1 MSCAVNYKQSVRLL
15 NNIPKVI
22 GSITKHQPFK
32 NVVISSRQ
40 FSCVKQINSVVS
52 RKGIVTSNSIFS
64 SQHLHKS
71 FKTSAS
77 SHEANKDYY
86 KTLGVNPEADHKE
99 IKKAYYQLA
108 KKYHPDTNKGDKK
121 AQKKFQEV
129 SEAYECLSDETKRK
143 QYDAFG
149 SSGGGGGDPF
159 GGGFGNAWNF
169 QSSMNAED
177 LFRTIFGDNAS
188 HGFGPSSS
196 GTTYDFGGTQE
207 YQMKLTFLEAAKGVD
222 KELRIKIMD
231 TCESCKGTGSKPG
244 TSPDRCEQCS
254 GTGMETVSTGPF
266 LMRSTCRRCHGKG
279 QFNKHPCSECRGA
292 GQTKQ
297 SKRVNVPVP
306 AGIEDGQTVRL
317 GVGDNRQKE
326 IFITFRVESSDYFR
340 RQGSDVHTDANIS
353 ISQAVFGGNIRVMG
367 IHEDL
372 NVQIP
377 TGSNSH
383 TRLRMNGKGMKKV
396 SGYGYG
402 DHYIHIKIDVP
413 KKLDNKQKA
422 ILQAYA
428 EMENDTPG
436 TVKGFTYKKDGSR
449 VVMEDTDGFV
459 ADIKEVFDET
469 QEEKPKNE
477 LKQSSL
483 N

>member
-1 MSCAVNYKQSVRLL
+1 MVPVKRSDIKCSSLTSQTLRSFRTS
-15 NNIPKVI
+15 IP
-22 GSITKHQPFK
+22 HH
-32 NVVISSRQ
+32 
-40 FSCVKQINSVVS
+40 NS
-52 RKGIVTSNSIFS
+52 G
-64 SQHLHKS
+64 
-71 FKTSAS
+71 
-77 SHEANKDYY
+77 KDYY
-86 KTLGVNPEADHKE
+86 KILEVSKEADQKE

-108 KKYHPDTNKGDKK
+108 KKYHPDTNKGDKQ

-149 SSGGGGGDPF
+149 SGGGAGDPF

-177 LFRTIFGDNAS
+177 LFKTIFGDNVS
-188 HGFGPSSS
+188 QGFGADG
-196 GTTYDFGGTQE
+196 GTTFDFGGTQE

-222 KELRIKIMD
+222 KELNIKIMD
-231 TCESCKGTGSKPG
+231 TCESCRGTGCQDG
-244 TSPDRCEQCS
+244 TSPDKCQQCS

-279 QFNKHPCSECRGA
+279 MFNKSPCHECRGA

-297 SKRVNVPVP
+297 KKKVNVPVP

-317 GVGDNRQKE
+317 AVGDSRQKE
-326 IFITFRVESSDYFR
+326 IFITFRIESSDYFR

-367 IHEDL
+367 VHEDL

-377 TGSNSH
+377 TGTSSH
-383 TRLRMNGKGMKKV
+383 TRMRMNGKGIKKV

-402 DHYIHIKIDVP
+402 DHYIHIKIDIP
-413 KKLDNKQKA
+413 KEMDYKQKA
-422 ILQAYA
+422 ILQAYTEIETA
-428 EMENDTPG
+428 TPG
-436 TVKGFTYKKDGSR
+436 TVKGFTYKKDGCL
-449 VVMEDTDGFV
+449 VVMDDENGLV
-459 ADIKEVFDET
+459 ADIKEVFDEVN
-469 QEEKPKNE
+469 EKKPENE
-477 LKQSSL
+477 TEKVAKCIPEKD
-483 N
+483 